1 MGLAT
6 KRAEDMLLGYERKVK
21 NNNAGSFYSGGGKKT
36 YNKPKS
42 GAGLKNITSAAAKK
56 PEVMVKITSGSKGG
70 KSVQNHLD
78 YIGRNGKVSLETND
92 GQKLIGKSQAKTI
105 KDRWANQDMID
116 EKSQIRQTLNLVLSM
131 PAKTDPQKIHT
142 AAREFAQHV
151 FADHE
156 YVIALHTDTEHP
168 HVHLSVT
175 MQNTR
180 GERMN
185 PRKNDLFEWR
195 VLFAEKMREQGID
208 CAATKRVHRGRYQK
222 SENSTVQNIVKRG
235 GNAYVTK
242 ARREQLVEAIKNN
255 KRPIHPFLKEQ
266 LETKS
271 IVAKELT
278 ALSRELYQQNMK
290 TEAREVSK
298 LAKEISQST
307 PITRSQEAFDREL
320 ENEIER

>member
-42 GAGLKNITSAAAKK
+42 GSGLKNITSAAAKK

-92 GQKLIGKSQAKTI
+92 GQKLSGKTQAKAI
-105 KDRWANQDMID
+105 KERWANQDMID
-116 EKSQIRQTLNLVLSM
+116 DKSQHRQTLNLVLSM
-131 PAKTDPQKIHT
+131 PAKTDPQKIQN
-142 AAREFAQHV
+142 AAREFAQHI
-151 FADHE
+151 FSNHE
-156 YVIALHTDTEHP
+156 YVMALHTDTEHP

-208 CAATKRVHRGRYQK
+208 CAATKRAHRGRYQK
-222 SENSTVQNIVKRG
+222 GENSTVQNIEKRG
-235 GNAYVTK
+235 GKSYVTK

-255 KRPIHPFLKEQ
+255 ERPIHPFLKEQ
-266 LETKS
+266 LETKA
-271 IVAKELT
+271 IMAKELT
-278 ALSRELYQQNMK
+278 SLSRELYQQNMK

-298 LAKEISQST
+298 LAKEISQSA
-307 PITRSQEAFDREL
+307 PITRSQQAFDKEL
-320 ENEIER
+320 ENEIQR